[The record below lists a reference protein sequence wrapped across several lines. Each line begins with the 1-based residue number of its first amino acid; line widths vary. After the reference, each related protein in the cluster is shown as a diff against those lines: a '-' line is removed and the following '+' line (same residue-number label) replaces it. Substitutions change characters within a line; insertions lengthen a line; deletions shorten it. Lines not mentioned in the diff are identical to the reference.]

1 MKTPPG
7 SKTWKTGETGET
19 GIRRA
24 VVFNPAWFVQTTPI
38 LCLLCFSCFLC
49 LLCLL
54 CLTRLRV
61 WGCFSKTH
69 PSRANKK
76 RVRCSY
82 PYRSIDSKLKVDVKT
97 LPVTR
102 DRFVQVLDISGLVMD
117 KCPLVDSELR
127 FYGRSAAVHF

>member
-1 MKTPPG
+1 MKTPLE

-19 GIRRA
+19 GETGIRGA
-24 VVFNPAWFVQTTPI
+24 VVFNPAWFVQATPF
-38 LCLLCFSCFLC
+38 LCLLCFS
-49 LLCLL
+49 CLL

-97 LPVTR
+97 LPVSRIPYPVSR
-102 DRFVQVLDISGLVMD
+102 DRFVQVLDI
-117 KCPLVDSELR
+117 
-127 FYGRSAAVHF
+127 